1 MVIENELKKRD
12 MEVVKAHIK
21 ETSNIYFM
29 ADNYLKQPRDAEKM
43 KAEKHP
49 AERQRR

>member
-1 MVIENELKKRD
+1 

-21 ETSNIYFM
+21 ETSNIYYM
-29 ADNYLKQPRDAEKM
+29 ADNYLKKTQDAEKM
-43 KAEKHP
+43 KAEKYS